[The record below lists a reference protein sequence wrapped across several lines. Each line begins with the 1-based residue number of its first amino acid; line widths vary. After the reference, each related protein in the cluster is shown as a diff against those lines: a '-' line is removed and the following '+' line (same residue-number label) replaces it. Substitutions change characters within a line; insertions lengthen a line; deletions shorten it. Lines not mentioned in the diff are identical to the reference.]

1 MRMKGCE
8 QDLPPFLGT
17 DVIVQVGD
25 HQLHWAGQR
34 VPVPLIYLNGGTT
47 ARARTGGRTCYWL
60 EGVGTLF
67 IVFTIR

>member
-34 VPVPLIYLNGGTT
+34 VPVPLINLNGGTT
-47 ARARTGGRTCYWL
+47 AGARTRGRTYWL

-67 IVFTIR
+67 TELTIR